1 MSTVYAYVPSPD
13 HLFPNHPERPGRLD
27 QLRLAQFTG
36 LVELPA
42 EPASAQEVCR
52 AHAPALL
59 EQLQAWCAEGP
70 GIIDHAP
77 TYVTN
82 ASFDAALRAV
92 GGTLACTRAVLRG
105 EAQNGFAIVR
115 PPGHHAEPGRSMGF
129 CLLANAAIAAKTAL
143 AEGLAR
149 VAVIDFDVHH
159 GNGTQACLL
168 EDPRAGFFSSQQEG
182 IYPGS
187 GWLHETADSGGRLV
201 NAPLPEGTG
210 VQGFAHLAE
219 AVIAPFVKKFRPEML
234 IISAGYDAHWR
245 DPLASLAL
253 TAGGYYQLSQRL
265 VSLADEF
272 CNGKILFVLE
282 GGYDPAN
289 VANGIHAG
297 LAALMGLPQ
306 PAVQD
311 DCPYAEPDIEKR
323 IAEIKQVNGL

>member
-1 MSTVYAYVPSPD
+1 MTTVYTYVPSPE
-13 HLFPNHPERPGRLD
+13 HRFQNHPERPGRLD
-27 QLRLAQFTG
+27 QLRLGQFNG
-36 LVELPA
+36 LVDLPDEA
-42 EPASAQEVCR
+42 ANVEEVCR
-52 AHAPALL
+52 VHPPALL
-59 EQLQAWCAEGP
+59 KQLQNWCAEGP

-82 ASFDAALRAV
+82 ESFNAALRAV

-105 EAQNGFAIVR
+105 EAQNGFAIIR
-115 PPGHHAEPGRSMGF
+115 PPGHHAEPNRSMGF
-129 CLLANAAIAAKTAL
+129 CLLANAAIAAKTTL
-143 AEGLAR
+143 AEGLER

-168 EDPRAGFFSSQQEG
+168 DDPRAGFFSSHQEG

-187 GWLHETADSGGRLV
+187 GWLHETADSGSRLV

-210 VQGFAHLAE
+210 VQGFARLAE
-219 AVIAPFVKKFRPEML
+219 GVIAPFVAKFRPQML

-253 TAGGYYQLSQRL
+253 TAGGYYQLSLRL
-265 VSLADEF
+265 VNLAKEF
-272 CNGKILFVLE
+272 CDGKILFVLE

-306 PAVQD
+306 PEVAD
-311 DCPYAEPDIEKR
+311 TCPYAEPDIEHR